1 MARGITIDTGGSNTK
16 YLRVAQDGKFV
27 QRIGSAMTSDEHAEK
42 EHEKP
47 ADVTSRVLKKGIN
60 EGKIVWE
67 RKIKEFE
74 GQLVDIR
81 FDDSGNYG
89 DEWSM
94 RFDVTEPGKAAE
106 FINLQFNAD
115 SDIAN
120 SIVLKMPN
128 ISDFAH
134 DLRVMAYA
142 LDTDRDG
149 NKMEYARLGVAL
161 YEGGTVKVSPFF
173 TKDNPGKMPKWKTVT
188 VNGKKV
194 MDKTDAL
201 EFIKNMML
209 NEILPKV
216 EAAAMVAAEPVPET
230 IKAVEQAFGESD
242 GEGDALPF

>member
-1 MARGITIDTGGSNTK
+1 MAREITIDTGVSNTK
-16 YLRVAQDGKFV
+16 YIRVSPDGKFV
-27 QRIGSAMTSDEHAEK
+27 QRIGSAMTSEEHAAK
-42 EHEKP
+42 DHERTK
-47 ADVTSRVLKKGIN
+47 DITILTLTKGPN

-67 RKIKEFE
+67 RKRKEFE

-89 DEWSM
+89 DEWSL
-94 RFDVTEPGKAAE
+94 RFDVTEPGAAPE

-120 SIVLKMPN
+120 SIVLKMPS
-128 ISDFAH
+128 ITDFSK

-142 LDTDRDG
+142 LDTDREG
-149 NKMEYARLGVAL
+149 NKMEYSRLGVAL
-161 YEGGTVKVSPFF
+161 YEDGAVKVSPFY
-173 TKDNPGKMPKWKTVT
+173 TKDNPGGMPKWKTVT

-209 NEILPKV
+209 NEVLPKV
-216 EAAAMVAAEPVPET
+216 KAVAPTEPEPKPEA
-230 IKAVEQAFGESD
+230 IKAVEQAFGE
-242 GEGDALPF
+242 GDAANDELPF